1 LFSQTRFV
9 RLASVSLVALFILTT
24 APGSSGNAA
33 SQATSKK
40 EKKASGPQPRL
51 LELNKPIE
59 GELRKGETQSF
70 QVTIK
75 RRYYARLLVNVK
87 NTDLSIKLFDPDGN
101 PVADYLWSQDSPDPV
116 GVSVISSH
124 KRSYRLEIT
133 SREKDDSAKPYSIKL
148 ADLRRSEKLDIERV
162 EAERQFAAGE
172 GFRAREVTE
181 ERRPA
186 LKNYTEALRLWRAA
200 GDREKEA
207 MALNALGRVHDN
219 LGERDKAFDYFSQTL
234 TLRRELKDRAG
245 EAGSLSSLAG
255 IHNSRGERQ
264 KALELHGQALEIRRE
279 LKDRRGEAASL
290 HNLGQAYLGLN
301 QRDKALQHYEQAL
314 KIRQEEKDRR
324 GEAVT
329 SFQLGVLSRQMGK
342 NDQALSYYNQALPVF
357 QELGDKRNEA
367 VTYSSLAALF
377 LRQGKRRDGLSY
389 LEKAYD
395 IQHALGAKQGE
406 SSTLQMMGSVYD
418 EMGEQPKAIEFF
430 TRAEQLQ
437 REINFQPGL
446 GLTLLSFGGLYDDL
460 GERKH
465 ALEYYNQARP
475 VLRATG
481 GPAQEAFAMTNIA
494 NIYAAQGDRQT
505 ALDYH
510 LQTLAA
516 FTDAKTPDSQASALN
531 NIGSIYLSLNE
542 RQLAIDYFNQ
552 ALAIRQKLGNPFEQ
566 AETMGNLGVA
576 YQALDEKQKAVEYFE
591 KALELGKANRRTVAF
606 NLTSVAPVYN
616 DLGESQKALD
626 ALTRSLAL
634 MREIKDRAGE
644 ANALHNLG
652 WTYRG
657 LKQPGEA
664 RSYLT
669 QSLDIYTS
677 LGNRGSEA
685 ITRYAL
691 AKVENEAGNLSDARS
706 QIESALELTELLR
719 SNVASKELRASY
731 FTSVQRY
738 YDLYIEILM
747 KQHERR
753 EGTDL
758 DATALQASERARARS
773 LLDLLSESGANIRQ
787 GADAK
792 LLEREN
798 DIRQLINAKADRQV
812 RLRVANAPKEKIEEI
827 TKELQTLTAEFQQVQ
842 AGIRASSPRYAALT
856 QPQTLSLKE
865 IQALLDP
872 DTLLLEYFLG
882 DEQSFLWAV
891 TPETMQTYKLPKRSE
906 INKAARQVYEL
917 LIARNSEQ
925 TNETDTEQRQ
935 RIAQSDAELA
945 AASKELS
952 RLVIDPV
959 AGQLGKK
966 RLVIVAQGA
975 LQYVPFSAL
984 TEPAVAEPG
993 KVQTKARRGSRRA
1006 APPAS
1011 RAVADKPLIVDH
1023 EIINL
1028 PSASTLAVL
1037 RHDFAGRTPAAKAL
1051 AVFADPV
1058 FDAADERIAKITV
1071 KAATS
1076 EKAND
1081 KPKPAPVSSE
1091 QTRRLKHIN
1100 EQFGQS
1106 RIPRLPFTRQ
1116 EAEQILSLVPEND
1129 RKSAMDFA
1137 ANRASVTTA
1146 ELSQYRMI
1154 HFATHGLINSQQPE
1168 LSSIVLSLVD
1178 EKGQPQE
1185 GFVRSHEIYN
1195 LNLPAELIVLS
1206 ACETGLGKE
1215 VKGEGLVGLTRGFM
1229 YAGSPRVVV
1238 SLWSVNDRATSEL
1251 MTMFYQKMLK
1261 ESLRPAAALRAAQIE
1276 MAKDKKWNAPYYW
1289 AAFALQGEWR

>member
-1 LFSQTRFV
+1 
-9 RLASVSLVALFILTT
+9 
-24 APGSSGNAA
+24 
-33 SQATSKK
+33 
-40 EKKASGPQPRL
+40 
-51 LELNKPIE
+51 
-59 GELRKGETQSF
+59 
-70 QVTIK
+70 
-75 RRYYARLLVNVK
+75 
-87 NTDLSIKLFDPDGN
+87 
-101 PVADYLWSQDSPDPV
+101 
-116 GVSVISSH
+116 
-124 KRSYRLEIT
+124 
-133 SREKDDSAKPYSIKL
+133 
-148 ADLRRSEKLDIERV
+148 
-162 EAERQFAAGE
+162 
-172 GFRAREVTE
+172 
-181 ERRPA
+181 
-186 LKNYTEALRLWRAA
+186 
-200 GDREKEA
+200 
-207 MALNALGRVHDN
+207 
-219 LGERDKAFDYFSQTL
+219 
-234 TLRRELKDRAG
+234 
-245 EAGSLSSLAG
+245 
-255 IHNSRGERQ
+255 
-264 KALELHGQALEIRRE
+264 
-279 LKDRRGEAASL
+279 
-290 HNLGQAYLGLN
+290 
-301 QRDKALQHYEQAL
+301 
-314 KIRQEEKDRR
+314 
-324 GEAVT
+324 
-329 SFQLGVLSRQMGK
+329 
-342 NDQALSYYNQALPVF
+342 
-357 QELGDKRNEA
+357 
-367 VTYSSLAALF
+367 
-377 LRQGKRRDGLSY
+377 
-389 LEKAYD
+389 
-395 IQHALGAKQGE
+395 
-406 SSTLQMMGSVYD
+406 
-418 EMGEQPKAIEFF
+418 
-430 TRAEQLQ
+430 
-437 REINFQPGL
+437 
-446 GLTLLSFGGLYDDL
+446 
-460 GERKH
+460 
-465 ALEYYNQARP
+465 
-475 VLRATG
+475 
-481 GPAQEAFAMTNIA
+481 
-494 NIYAAQGDRQT
+494 
-505 ALDYH
+505 
-510 LQTLAA
+510 
-516 FTDAKTPDSQASALN
+516 
-531 NIGSIYLSLNE
+531 
-542 RQLAIDYFNQ
+542 
-552 ALAIRQKLGNPFEQ
+552 
-566 AETMGNLGVA
+566 
-576 YQALDEKQKAVEYFE
+576 
-591 KALELGKANRRTVAF
+591 
-606 NLTSVAPVYN
+606 
-616 DLGESQKALD
+616 
-626 ALTRSLAL
+626 
-634 MREIKDRAGE
+634 
-644 ANALHNLG
+644 
-652 WTYRG
+652 
-657 LKQPGEA
+657 
-664 RSYLT
+664 
-669 QSLDIYTS
+669 
-677 LGNRGSEA
+677 
-685 ITRYAL
+685 
-691 AKVENEAGNLSDARS
+691 
-706 QIESALELTELLR
+706 
-719 SNVASKELRASY
+719 
-731 FTSVQRY
+731 
-738 YDLYIEILM
+738 
-747 KQHERR
+747 
-753 EGTDL
+753 
-758 DATALQASERARARS
+758 
-773 LLDLLSESGANIRQ
+773 
-787 GADAK
+787 
-792 LLEREN
+792 
-798 DIRQLINAKADRQV
+798 
-812 RLRVANAPKEKIEEI
+812 
-827 TKELQTLTAEFQQVQ
+827 
-842 AGIRASSPRYAALT
+842 
-856 QPQTLSLKE
+856 
-865 IQALLDP
+865 
-872 DTLLLEYFLG
+872 
-882 DEQSFLWAV
+882 
-891 TPETMQTYKLPKRSE
+891 MQTYKLPKRSE